1 MHGSCAVDRQILSG
15 GSHMRHLLFLALV
28 VTLAG
33 CNPYIAA
40 TSAVRET
47 YDVTTDV
54 RSLSTQASDT
64 DIELKIREALLTSPV
79 SGTSGLDVYCRQGV
93 VVLVGVVKPG
103 SSAGHEAIRIA
114 RETSGVRRVETY
126 FVRDRPSWTT
136 DFEIKEQIRA
146 IMVADP
152 ALVSGR
158 VDIAVY
164 AGHVVLVGVV
174 PSRGKIEQFI
184 EDARSVSGVVAVT
197 SFIQLP
203 A

>member
-1 MHGSCAVDRQILSG
+1 
-15 GSHMRHLLFLALV
+15 MRRLLLLVLV

-33 CNPYIAA
+33 CNPYVAA

-47 YDVTTDV
+47 YDLTTDV
-54 RSLSTQASDT
+54 RSLPTEASDT
-64 DIELKIREALLTSPV
+64 EIEVQIKAALVASPV
-79 SGTSGLDVYCRQGV
+79 SGTSGIAVYCRQGV
-93 VVLVGVVKPG
+93 VVLVGVVPRG
-103 SSAGHEAIRIA
+103 SSAGTAAVKIA
-114 RETSGVRRVETY
+114 RETGGVRRVETY
-126 FVRDRPSWTT
+126 FVPARPSWTS

-146 IMVADP
+146 KLVADP

-174 PSRGKIEQFI
+174 PSRAKIEEFI
-184 EDARSVSGVVAVT
+184 ADARAVPGVVAVT

>member
-1 MHGSCAVDRQILSG
+1 MRPITQPSG
-15 GSHMRHLLFLALV
+15 GNPMRHMLFLVLV

-33 CNPYIAA
+33 CNPYVAA
-40 TSAVRET
+40 TSAIRET
-47 YDVTTDV
+47 YGVATDV

-64 DIELKIREALLTSPV
+64 EIEVQIKAALVASPV

-93 VVLVGVVKPG
+93 VALVGVVAQG
-103 SSAGHEAIRIA
+103 SSAGSEAVRIA

-126 FVRDRPSWTT
+126 FVGMRPSWTS

-174 PSRGKIEQFI
+174 PSREKIEKFI
-184 EDARSVSGVVAVT
+184 ADARSVSGVVAVT